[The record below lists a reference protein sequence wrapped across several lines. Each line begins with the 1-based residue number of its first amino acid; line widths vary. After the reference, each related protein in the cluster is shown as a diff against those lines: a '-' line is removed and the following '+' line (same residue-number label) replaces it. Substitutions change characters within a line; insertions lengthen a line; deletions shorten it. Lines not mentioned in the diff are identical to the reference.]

1 MSKLPVRFTSSLS
14 RLALYVLLTLPF
26 GSAQARNGDT
36 LQLFLTY
43 SLSQDSNIYRTASN
57 EQSDVYHMLGA
68 GLLFDW
74 KQSRQQITGRLSAN
88 TTRFAEQSE
97 LDFDGYDGQAQWNW
111 QLGNRLSGQLG
122 YAASRSLGSFVDYT
136 GGLVPNTVDRS
147 RKFVN
152 GSYLFHPRWRVNGM
166 LDSDTLEYGAVSQQ
180 ASNRTLDA
188 GEIGVDY
195 LTPKGSR
202 LGLFA
207 RKTDG
212 KYPNR
217 QVVLL
222 STVDNSFEQQDF
234 GLRAYW
240 AYDGKLTLSGRAGQT
255 RRKHDEVPERDFTGI
270 TGRIDATWKV
280 TEKLRIG
287 SAIYR
292 DIGAVDDVYANYSVN
307 DGIRFTPSWQI
318 SSRFQLDAK
327 AYVERRSFEG
337 DPFLIGIEREDD
349 AHGFGLTL
357 SYQPRD
363 WANLGVSWESGS
375 RESNLE
381 NDYSY
386 QFFSLSAQLV
396 F

>member
-1 MSKLPVRFTSSLS
+1 MASRRRADLI
-14 RLALYVLLTLPF
+14 RLAPLLAAVAVA
-26 GSAQARNGDT
+26 GAQARPSDT
-36 LQLFLTY
+36 LQAFLTY
-43 SLSQDSNIYRTASN
+43 NATHDDNIFRVDSN
-57 EQSDVYHMLGA
+57 EQSDLYHQLGA
-68 GLLFDW
+68 GLLLDW
-74 KQSRQQITGRLSAN
+74 RESRQQVSGRVSAN
-88 TTRFAEQSE
+88 KTKFADLSV
-97 LDFDGYDGQAQWNW
+97 LDFDGYDGQVQWNW

-122 YAASRSLGSFVDYT
+122 YTASRSLGSFVDYT

-152 GSYLFHPRWRVNGM
+152 GSYLFHPRWRVNGA
-166 LDSDTLEYGAVSQQ
+166 LDSDKLEYGAVSQQ

-222 STVDNSFEQQDF
+222 STVDNSFEQQEI

-270 TGRIDATWKV
+270 TGRIDASWQATG
-280 TEKLRIG
+280 KLRVG
-287 SAIYR
+287 GAIYR
-292 DIGAVDDVYANYSVN
+292 DIGAVEDVYASYSVN
-307 DGIRFTPSWQI
+307 DGIRITPSWQV
-318 SSRFQLDAK
+318 SPRLVLDAQ
-327 AYVERRSFEG
+327 AFVERRSFEG
-337 DPFLIGIEREDD
+337 DPFFLGFHRKDD
-349 AHGFGLTL
+349 AHGYGLSL
-357 SYQPRD
+357 NYQPRP
-363 WANLGVSWESGS
+363 WANLGASWQAGS
-375 RESNLE
+375 RESNLL
-381 NDYSY
+381 DDFSY
-386 QFFSLSAQLV
+386 QTFGLSAQLV